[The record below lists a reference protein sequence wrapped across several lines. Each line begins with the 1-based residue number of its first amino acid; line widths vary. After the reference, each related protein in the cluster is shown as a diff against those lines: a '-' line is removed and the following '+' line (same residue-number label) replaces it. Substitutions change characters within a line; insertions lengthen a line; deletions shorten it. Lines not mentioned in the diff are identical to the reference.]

1 MHKSQTIYN
10 WKRRGLKP
18 EQVEYAWEQIEQS
31 TECEWCGNKYKSNT
45 DKCMDHCYI
54 DNEYYE
60 KGDYRNIL
68 CQTCNK
74 SRRNNTKFITY
85 RQTRDRY
92 RVQVI
97 RNGKN
102 IVELPCQFQ
111 TREEAEARL
120 QEFKEN
126 NPIYFIPDYFF

>member
-45 DKCMDHCYI
+45 
-54 DNEYYE
+54 

-126 NPIYFIPDYFF
+126 NPIYFIPDYF